1 MVRQAL
7 AFVPLR
13 FLFPQYTIICDLAY
27 KLPIFR
33 EPPACLSCQ
42 SVAPLLH
49 VGCPGTEICVV
60 CEPCK
65 QARRCSLQDPAR
77 SRALPLP

>member
-1 MVRQAL
+1 MMHVVRQAL

-33 EPPACLSCQ
+33 KPPACLSCR
-42 SVAPLLH
+42 SAAFASC
-49 VGCPGTEICVV
+49 GCPGTDICVA
-60 CEPCK
+60 CEACR
-65 QARRCSLQDPAR
+65 QARCCSLQDPAR
-77 SRALPLP
+77 